1 MKINKRPALQSIS
14 DNFYQQWNTV
24 LYETEKRLA
33 KLLLRESEKVID
45 TVEIDIT
52 RKMDKKCPDS
62 ADSGRISVHE
72 KHKRFQQNQD
82 ITITKKWET
91 YRDIDL

>member
-1 MKINKRPALQSIS
+1 
-14 DNFYQQWNTV
+14 
-24 LYETEKRLA
+24 
-33 KLLLRESEKVID
+33 
-45 TVEIDIT
+45 
-52 RKMDKKCPDS
+52 MDKKCPDS

-72 KHKRFQQNQD
+72 KHKRFEQNQD